1 MEAHEIQHMI
11 QGLENMSR
19 GGAAKD
25 FFPGG
30 GLYSKKMPW
39 LSENEMYRRLAGEWE
54 ARNAGLRSILPAN
67 DPRLGNAM
75 AYGGTTFRTG
85 KPFSTADD
93 IPLNDLIVRMGE

>member
-1 MEAHEIQHMI
+1 
-11 QGLENMSR
+11 
-19 GGAAKD
+19 
-25 FFPGG
+25 
-30 GLYSKKMPW
+30 
-39 LSENEMYRRLAGEWE
+39 MYRRLAGEWE